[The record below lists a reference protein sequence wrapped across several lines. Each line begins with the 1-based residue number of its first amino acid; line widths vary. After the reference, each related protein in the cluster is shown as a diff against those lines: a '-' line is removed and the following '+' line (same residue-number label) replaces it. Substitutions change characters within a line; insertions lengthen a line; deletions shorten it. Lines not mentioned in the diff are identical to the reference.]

1 MMRDEMETR
10 IRVLIADDHP
20 VFRKGLRE
28 LIEEEDGL
36 MVVSEA
42 EDGVAAFDRML
53 QIDPDVA
60 VLDIGMPKMNGFEVA
75 EKVKTESLSVKIIF
89 LTMYKE
95 RDAFNRAL
103 DLGVKG
109 YLLKDSA
116 ATEIAESIKRVAA
129 GELYISPAISSFLIN
144 RLAQA
149 DTLVAT
155 HPGLQTLTPTENR
168 ILRLIAEKKTSKE
181 IADEFCISP
190 RTVDNHRA
198 NICQKLNLRGGNA
211 LLKFALEHKSE
222 LS

>member
-1 MMRDEMETR
+1 MMKNETEDN

-20 VFRKGLRE
+20 IFRKGLRE
-28 LIEEEDGL
+28 LIEEEPGL
-36 MVVSEA
+36 AVVGEA
-42 EDGVAAFDRML
+42 EDGVAAFERIQSL
-53 QIDPDVA
+53 APDVA
-60 VLDIGMPKMNGFEVA
+60 VLDIGMPKMNGFAVA
-75 EKVKTESLSVKIIF
+75 ERVKASGLGAKIIF

-95 RDAFNRAL
+95 WDAFNRAL

-116 ATEIAESIKRVAA
+116 AAEIADSIKRVEA
-129 GELYISPAISSFLIN
+129 GELYISPVISSFLIN
-144 RLAQA
+144 RLAKA
-149 DTLVAT
+149 DALVAT

-181 IADEFCISP
+181 IADELSVSS

>member
-1 MMRDEMETR
+1 MMRNEMETK

-28 LIEEEDGL
+28 LIEEESEL
-36 MVVSEA
+36 TVVGEA
-42 EDGVAAFDRML
+42 EDGAAAFERIQTL
-53 QIDPDVA
+53 APEVA
-60 VLDIGMPKMNGFEVA
+60 VLDIGMPKMNGFAVA
-75 EKVKTESLSVKIIF
+75 ERVKASALSVKIIF

-116 ATEIAESIKRVAA
+116 ATEIAESIKRVAR

-149 DTLVAT
+149 DSLVAM

-168 ILRLIAEKKTSKE
+168 ILRLIAEKKTSRE
-181 IADEFCISP
+181 IADELCVSP

>member
-1 MMRDEMETR
+1 MKNETENK
-10 IRVLIADDHP
+10 IRVFIADDHP
-20 VFRKGLRE
+20 IYRKGLRE
-28 LIEEEDGL
+28 VIEDDAELVIVGEADDG
-36 MVVSEA
+36 E
-42 EDGVAAFDRML
+42 AAFE
-53 QIDPDVA
+53 QIQSLAPEVA
-60 VLDIGMPKMNGFEVA
+60 VLDIGMPKMNGFAVA
-75 EKVKTESLSVKIIF
+75 EEVRALKIPAKIIF

-116 ATEIAESIKRVAA
+116 ANEIVGGIKAVA
-129 GELYISPAISSFLIN
+129 GGGHYISPAISSFLVN

-149 DTLVAT
+149 DLLVVA

-181 IADEFCISP
+181 IADGLFVSP

-198 NICQKLNLRGGNA
+198 NICQKLDLRGGNA